1 MLIEHVEI
9 KALCEIRPGN
19 LAKGQALLTKGGHP
33 AAIGYA
39 GENGWQQMCC
49 NPDID
54 LIIICT
60 DWLTHTPMATY
71 AMEQGKHVAIEVPA
85 AMTVAECWQL
95 VDTAATASCWKTV
108 AMMPLP

>member
-1 MLIEHVEI
+1 
-9 KALCEIRPGN
+9 
-19 LAKGQALLTKGGHP
+19 
-33 AAIGYA
+33 
-39 GENGWQQMCC
+39 MCC

-95 VDTAATASCWKTV
+95 VDTAERTRRHCIMLENCCYDAFALTTLNMARQGLFGEIMHVEGAYIHDLRSIYFSDETKAV
-108 AMMPLP
+108 S